1 MFFFGS
7 VSHLIFSCPHLV
19 VIIGGVSVPC
29 LIDTGSMV
37 STITESCLRSQF
49 DLWGQDRL
57 RSCHWLQLRTA
68 NELEIPYIGYTELDV
83 ELCGQVVSECGR
95 LMVDTPVR
103 QRYRRIPPS
112 EYELVKIYIG
122 QLLDTQV
129 IWESCSPYTSL
140 VILVKKDGSL
150 CMCVE
155 YCELNSKTW
164 KDAFTLPRI
173 EETLYS
179 LTGACWFTSLDLAS
193 WYSHVPVAESD
204 HHKTVFVHLFGCL
217 NRIACPSA

>member
-1 MFFFGS
+1 
-7 VSHLIFSCPHLV
+7 
-19 VIIGGVSVPC
+19 
-29 LIDTGSMV
+29 
-37 STITESCLRSQF
+37 
-49 DLWGQDRL
+49 
-57 RSCHWLQLRTA
+57 
-68 NELEIPYIGYTELDV
+68 
-83 ELCGQVVSECGR
+83 
-95 LMVDTPVR
+95 MVDTPVR

-217 NRIACPSA
+217 NRIACPSAWAMHQLLSNAWWSGSLVTSAISLSYYLDDVIVFSSSVQQHLQRLRMVLRRLRAAGLKVKLE